1 MTSSEQPDREIDFA
15 ELVGRVRATGAYVV
29 RERRTVL
36 RATIISAAI
45 GVAIALTAQVEYSA
59 TTRLL
64 PYRNGVSAGSL
75 SGLAGLAG
83 IQLPAGAGEQT
94 ITGDL
99 YPVIA
104 KTLDFRT
111 TVAETP
117 LQFAESPQPITL
129 IRYFET
135 HQTTYEKVSSAL
147 AEWRRRAMAAMTPGM
162 PRDTTT
168 RSGGDGLPLR
178 TYGREYLKII
188 GRLDDRLVVSIDKK
202 TAVITM
208 TGMMPDPYAA
218 ADLVQTA
225 SQRLMQ
231 RIIDYEARKA
241 AEQLAFVEEQ
251 HKLSKQRYEAAQR
264 SLAEYQDR
272 NRSLVGAV
280 AQVQR
285 ERLQGE
291 YDIAFQVFQK
301 FSLELEQA
309 RIKKNQDTPVF
320 TVLER
325 VAVPNIRTKPQ
336 RASIV
341 VIALILGLV
350 WGVSEVLVR
359 RTLANKPS
367 DARG

>member
-1 MTSSEQPDREIDFA
+1 MTPAVQPDREIDLA
-15 ELVGRVRATGAYVV
+15 ELIQRVRATGALIV
-29 RERRTVL
+29 RSRRTAI
-36 RATIISAAI
+36 RATIIGVAI

-59 TTRLL
+59 TTRIL
-64 PYRNGVSAGSL
+64 PYRNGVTGGAL

-83 IQLPAGAGEQT
+83 IQLPAGGVEQT
-94 ITGDL
+94 ITADL

-104 KTLDFRT
+104 RTLDFRA

-117 LQFAESPQPITL
+117 LQFAQSPAPITL
-129 IRYFET
+129 IHYFET
-135 HQTTYEKVSSAL
+135 HQTTFEKISSTL
-147 AEWRRRAMAAMTPGM
+147 AVWRIKIVDAMAAGKA
-162 PRDTTT
+162 RDTVS
-168 RSGGDGLPLR
+168 RRGGDGLPLR

-188 GRLDDRLVVSIDKK
+188 DRFDERLVVSIDKK
-202 TAVITM
+202 TSVITM

-225 SQRLMQ
+225 SQRMMQ

-251 HKLSKQRYEAAQR
+251 HKLSKSRYEAAQR
-264 SLAEYQDR
+264 ALAEYEDR
-272 NRSLVGAV
+272 NRMLVGAV
-280 AQVQR
+280 AQVQK

-325 VAVPNIRTKPQ
+325 VAVPNERTKPQ
-336 RASIV
+336 RTVIV
-341 VIALILGLV
+341 LIAAMLGLV
-350 WGVSEVLVR
+350 WGIAEILVR
-359 RTLANKPS
+359 RLISGPTP
-367 DARG
+367 ARS